1 MVIYCLINTSRPF
14 KGMQLQDHLML
25 VKIIMFV
32 HAEHFRYTCIN
43 NILNVNNGRAR
54 VLHSTLTL
62 FMNGANLP
70 HDTYSAGYG
79 KMDCG

>member
-1 MVIYCLINTSRPF
+1 ME
-14 KGMQLQDHLML
+14 MQLQDLLML

-32 HAEHFRYTCIN
+32 NAKHFRYTCIN
-43 NILNVNNGRAR
+43 KILNVNNGRAR
-54 VLHSTLTL
+54 VLQSTLTL
-62 FMNGANLP
+62 FLNGANLT